1 MELLYSSY
9 MCWLICKNEYMC
21 VNIYIY
27 WVTNDMYIQMWK
39 LMCLKFE
46 GQSLSFQKRVSHI
59 YT

>member
-9 MCWLICKNEYMC
+9 MCWLICKNEY
-21 VNIYIY
+21 IYIY
-27 WVTNDMYIQMWK
+27 IYIWVTNDMYIQRWK

-46 GQSLSFQKRVSHI
+46 GQSLSFQERVSHI

>member
-9 MCWLICKNEYMC
+9 MCWLICKND
-21 VNIYIY
+21 IYIY
-27 WVTNDMYIQMWK
+27 IYIWVTNDMYIQMWK

>member
-46 GQSLSFQKRVSHI
+46 GQSLSFQERVSHI